1 MILIRKIARSATK
14 ILRVFK
20 GKLLILV
27 VFARSAKKIF
37 RVFEWY
43 FKPESPKYPGP
54 GVRTGGGVF
63 WTFRKV

>member
-1 MILIRKIARSATK
+1 M
-14 ILRVFK
+14 
-20 GKLLILV
+20 ILV

-43 FKPESPKYPGP
+43 FRPESPKYPLPNPDPESGP
-54 GVRTGGGVF
+54 GGGVF